1 MGFDEFVQAS
11 HGEGGSAGAED
22 VAETT
27 LLARVD
33 REEGGSV
40 TFVDIMAGVS
50 DKGLVMPAIDAT
62 ADESSATDK
71 VFVDTVK
78 PCLVYNAGV
87 LVLNRGLVAGGII
100 DELCDFCDGLVAEVE
115 RASKVDLELQEG
127 ESRDLMDA
135 ANIEEGEAGLA
146 IRGERCRGREG
157 GEEGDRAKEKDVTGA
172 ESKGEGKKKKER
184 EEGDG
189 SGIRM
194 LGGHGCG

>member
-1 MGFDEFVQAS
+1 M
-11 HGEGGSAGAED
+11 
-22 VAETT
+22 
-27 LLARVD
+27 ARVD
-33 REEGGSV
+33 REEGGNV
-40 TFVDIMAGVS
+40 TFVDIMAGVG

-62 ADESSATDK
+62 ADERSATDE

-78 PCLVYNAGV
+78 PSLVHNAGM
-87 LVLNRGLVAGGII
+87 LVLNRGLVAGRIL
-100 DELCDFCDGLVAEVE
+100 DELSDFRDGLVAEVE

-146 IRGERCRGREG
+146 VRGERCRGREG

-172 ESKGEGKKKKER
+172 ESKGEGKEKKER

-189 SGIRM
+189 GGIRM